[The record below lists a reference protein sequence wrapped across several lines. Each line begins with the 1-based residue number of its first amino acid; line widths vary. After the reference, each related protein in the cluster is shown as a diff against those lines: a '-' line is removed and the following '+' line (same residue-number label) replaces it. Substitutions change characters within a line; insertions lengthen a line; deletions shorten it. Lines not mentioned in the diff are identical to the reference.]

1 MKKLSDIIDKLESNI
16 KHYALSDPGI
26 STGSVG
32 WHIEHCLLVINSVI
46 DALGKSIPGT
56 HKNTFAI
63 NRSFVMITGNIPRG
77 KVKAPTA
84 VQPGPVIDIAALQEH
99 ILHSKEKLK
108 VLRHLSSDHYFKHPF
123 LGDFKL
129 RPALRFINIHT
140 KHHLK
145 IMHDIIK
152 SKR

>member
-32 WHIEHCLLVINSVI
+32 WHTEHCLLVINSVI
-46 DALGKSIPGT
+46 DALAKSIPGT
-56 HKNTFAI
+56 HKNKLTL

-84 VQPGPVIDIAALQEH
+84 VQPGPVIDNRALQNH
-99 ILHSKEKLK
+99 IMHSKEKLK
-108 VLRHLSSDHYFKHPF
+108 ILEHLSSDHYFKHPF

-129 RPALRFINIHT
+129 RPAFRFLNIHT
-140 KHHLK
+140 KHHLN
-145 IMHDIIK
+145 IIEDIIK
-152 SKR
+152 SKK